1 MILGEMCVVSLIYS
15 YVTVRM
21 FCAVRCVV
29 IICCYLLFC
38 NYLTGVFKYSSYV
51 CFLVL
56 YFRFLL
62 CVMFLYR
69 FVYCFSFSIYIA
81 VSLLFLYK
89 STDRCQQ
96 VETKLQ

>member
-1 MILGEMCVVSLIYS
+1 MYYHS
-15 YVTVRM
+15 YVAVCM
-21 FCAVRCVV
+21 FCAVRCVI

-38 NYLTGVFKYSSYV
+38 NYLTCVFKYSSYV

-56 YFRFLL
+56 YLRFLF
-62 CVMFLYR
+62 CVMFLYC

-89 STDRCQQ
+89 STDRCHQM
-96 VETKLQ
+96 ETQLQ